1 MIIHVG
7 SVCVVNVLVS
17 IAAVYQQSYA
27 IMNPFAA
34 KEVTLSGFMLLPL
47 CTSIN
52 IVTTFLV
59 THFTKDLIA
68 PANNTTSETSTNF
81 SKVSMSNCAL
91 LFLASI
97 ITAHKFL
104 DDNSYKNKLW
114 SDLNGKLFS
123 CKDINLMERQ
133 FLSMLDYNLMVSQE
147 EYDSLNSKLL
157 STFKLHQQK
166 PLINSTFNI
175 KTNDF
180 YSCNSQN
187 LILPPI
193 LSSNSFSRASSY
205 DTLSSS
211 LSSSNLDSDI
221 DDLDEL
227 LDSISIGS
235 NNTPNLSHFSP

>member
-1 MIIHVG
+1 MH
-7 SVCVVNVLVS
+7 
-17 IAAVYQQSYA
+17 ASYA
-27 IMNPFAA
+27 AYLLTTAIKCSPPSNFN
-34 KEVTLSGFMLLPL
+34 LLPSL
-47 CTSIN
+47 RAFIKSLSFSDIYLSTAIIYISRIK
-52 IVTTFLV
+52 FKKGSKGLPD
-59 THFTKDLIA
+59 THYR
-68 PANNTTSETSTNF
+68 
-81 SKVSMSNCAL
+81 